1 MATSQ
6 PAAGSDTYQDEDK
19 PGVCR
24 KCAESGLDCFA
35 FLGRGAVATGR
46 GAYQATRQ
54 CAYPVKES
62 LLGAADNTL
71 LTGEGMPAV
80 CMQGMSMC
88 IFCVRHPFETMQ
100 NREDSLVVA
109 GMDLELSNC
118 SEKKDRMLVQAGSA
132 GAGEGNNGTC
142 LAEAIIVSVQQGFFM
157 LYLASLAD
165 IAPEDPR
172 LMAALRAASQATIFL
187 AVSFPLRKHWV
198 FTASQLPLPAGTRS
212 TDSVTQGGADLLDL
226 WEEFNSFVTSRR
238 KNGAASWDVVVLQV
252 GKGTEESQRFA
263 LTEVL
268 RHNYA
273 ALLKEISVSN
283 VILYQTWS
291 GPWPE
296 ENEVEQLNKSLEEYT
311 AALLSAGLAAVTP
324 ARVGHAFLHVR
335 AARAENDRIYPAL
348 WKDDMGHGSALAGA
362 LAAAVLVRALG
373 LDDGRP
379 LGRILEAMLP
389 SAWRTASPG
398 FAGQAEFG
406 QKGWRDEGKGTTA
419 EVMQLLGNTEEDLP
433 LSKYPPGMRTE
444 KRDLGFAFGDILAS
458 AASKAVDACTVD
470 ASAARTAAGY
480 ATQPPAAA
488 EAVSKSRR
496 WKR

>member
-1 MATSQ
+1 MT
-6 PAAGSDTYQDEDK
+6 
-19 PGVCR
+19 
-24 KCAESGLDCFA
+24 
-35 FLGRGAVATGR
+35 
-46 GAYQATRQ
+46 
-54 CAYPVKES
+54 
-62 LLGAADNTL
+62 
-71 LTGEGMPAV
+71 
-80 CMQGMSMC
+80 
-88 IFCVRHPFETMQ
+88 VRP
-100 NREDSLVVA
+100 
-109 GMDLELSNC
+109 
-118 SEKKDRMLVQAGSA
+118 K
-132 GAGEGNNGTC
+132 
-142 LAEAIIVSVQQGFFM
+142 
-157 LYLASLAD
+157 
-165 IAPEDPR
+165 
-172 LMAALRAASQATIFL
+172 
-187 AVSFPLRKHWV
+187 
-198 FTASQLPLPAGTRS
+198 
-212 TDSVTQGGADLLDL
+212 
-226 WEEFNSFVTSRR
+226 
-238 KNGAASWDVVVLQV
+238 
-252 GKGTEESQRFA
+252 
-263 LTEVL
+263 EVL

-273 ALLKEISVSN
+273 ALLKEISVSK

-296 ENEVEQLNKSLEEYT
+296 ENEVEQLNKSLEEYA
-311 AALLSAGLAAVTP
+311 AALLSAGLAATP

-335 AARAENDRIYPAL
+335 AARPENDRIYPAL

-406 QKGWRDEGKGTTA
+406 QKGWRDEGKGTTG

-470 ASAARTAAGY
+470 ASATRTAAGY
-480 ATQPPAAA
+480 ASQPPAAA